1 MPKHQPLTPRQREVL
16 ALVEDSIARRGFP
29 PTRAEIAQALGFR
42 SPNAAED
49 HLRALQRKGAIEIE
63 ASHRGLRV
71 PGKHRRV
78 QRTLAAAPDAGTG
91 AGQVARA
98 RKAQGGKA
106 QADFVL
112 SIPLIGR
119 VAAGQPILAEAQ
131 IERQLQLDPALFSA
145 RPDYLLRVQGS
156 SMRDAGIL
164 DGDLVAVQ
172 RASEARDGAMVVAR
186 IGDEATVKYFE
197 RRGARVR
204 LLPANPD
211 FAPIEID
218 LAREPLVIE
227 GRVVGCIRTGVA
239 SGSRSGAGAR

>member
-1 MPKHQPLTPRQREVL
+1 MSKHPPLTLRQREVL

-42 SPNAAED
+42 SANAAED

-71 PGKHRRV
+71 PGKNRRAL
-78 QRTLAAAPDAGTG
+78 RTAAAPDAADR
-91 AGQVARA
+91 AGQAVQARTL
-98 RKAQGGKA
+98 R
-106 QADFVL
+106 ADSTL

-131 IERQLQLDPALFSA
+131 IERQLQIDPALFSA

-172 RASEARDGAMVVAR
+172 RAHEARNGAMVVAR

-239 SGSRSGAGAR
+239 SGSRSGAGTR

>member
-1 MPKHQPLTPRQREVL
+1 MPTDLPLTTRQREVL
-16 ALVEDSIARRGFP
+16 ALIETSIARRGFP

-49 HLRALQRKGAIEIE
+49 HLRALQRKGVIAIDD
-63 ASHRGLRV
+63 AGSHRGIRV
-71 PGKHRRV
+71 LHKAGPATVPIRRRKDLETV
-78 QRTLAAAPDAGTG
+78 FTL
-91 AGQVARA
+91 
-98 RKAQGGKA
+98 
-106 QADFVL
+106 
-112 SIPLIGR
+112 PLIGR

-172 RASEARDGAMVVAR
+172 RTQEARNGAMVVAR

-227 GRVVGCIRTGVA
+227 GRVVGCIRTSFA
-239 SGSRSGAGAR
+239 AGAGAR